1 MRKNIYTFA
10 TTLTVAGFS
19 LLAAMALVAGRG
31 MPAGPVAAAQLINP
45 FELMARVRD
54 LPVQELEDFSTVY

>member
-10 TTLTVAGFS
+10 ATLTVAGFS

-31 MPAGPVAAAQLINP
+31 MPAGPGAAAQLINP

-54 LPVQELEDFSTVY
+54 LPAQELEDFSTVY